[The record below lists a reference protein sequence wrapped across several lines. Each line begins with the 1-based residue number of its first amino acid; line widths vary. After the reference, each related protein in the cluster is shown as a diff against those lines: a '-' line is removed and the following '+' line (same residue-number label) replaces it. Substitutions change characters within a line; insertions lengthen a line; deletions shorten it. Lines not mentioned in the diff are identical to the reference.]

1 MGAKREEEINP
12 SYKKVSALILKYN
25 KGDYM
30 KTSDL
35 EAMII
40 WGKNFVE
47 QMELE
52 LKLSNMKE

>member
-1 MGAKREEEINP
+1 MGEKREEEINP

-25 KGDYM
+25 KGDYL
-30 KTSDL
+30 KTSDY
-35 EAMII
+35 ETMVA

-52 LKLSNMKE
+52 LKLSNAKE